1 MCGIFGWHGND
12 MRTYNPYK
20 IAMLGLLNDS
30 RGGDGCGL
38 SVNGQIK
45 KETGKIN
52 KFSEFL
58 NEETLK
64 FLMENK
70 ENTVLGHARKTSVG
84 QNSIENTHPF
94 GHGDFK
100 NGYETILTHNGT
112 IYNYTDLAEKYK
124 IDVKDKTDSYLLSK
138 LLHEDFNS
146 FLKFLEEYNGGAAI
160 AAYDRSQDM
169 FILFKGKSKKFDTS
183 KEEEEE
189 RPLSLAFVNNYNF
202 YYSSESNHLL
212 AIGFNPKK
220 IINLKPNVVI
230 IFKNGKVIKEFDINR
245 SKSCQSKPYK
255 QTSVFT
261 YPPYGYIYDTY
272 DSYDDYYY
280 DKYYRQNNKITKYE
294 PNSNTTKVIKYEYS
308 KIDSGK
314 QIIFRKNRYYIFD
327 KDFVLANGYCYVDNS
342 GKTVDYSVFNNCP
355 NVKYLYFKD
364 GIAYCR
370 YSNNIDKHLIK
381 NNSELLA
388 YPVFTS
394 RKRSTYIINP
404 GKNNFELHVSRK
416 EGYIPLFDMDEKG
429 NLIGFL
435 GQPIVEDEKRIVKST
450 DLYAIYDSYVISKNI
465 FIQKFNEEIL
475 KTKPKDALDAFE
487 ILRTFSDDNLDIL
500 MEEGSYN
507 LDELKNTIRDE
518 YNII

>member
-58 NEETLK
+58 NEDILK
-64 FLMENK
+64 FLMGNK

-94 GHGDFK
+94 GHGEFK

-124 IDVKDKTDSYLLSK
+124 IDVKDKTDSYLVSK

-160 AAYDRSQDM
+160 AAYDRSQDI

-202 YYSSESNHLL
+202 YYSSEANHLM

-220 IINLKPNVVI
+220 IINLKSNTVI
-230 IFKNGKVIKEFDINR
+230 IFKNGKVIKEFNIDR

-255 QTSVFT
+255 QTSMFT
-261 YPPYGYIYDTY
+261 YPAYNYIYDTY

-280 DKYYRQNNKITKYE
+280 DKYYKQNNKITKYE
-294 PNSNTTKVIKYEYS
+294 SNNNTTKVIKYEYS

-327 KDFVLANGYCYVDNS
+327 KDLVLANGYCYVDNS

-355 NVKYLYFKD
+355 SVKYLYFKD

-388 YPVFTS
+388 IYDIDPTEMYKKILTQIANTV
-394 RKRSTYIINP
+394 
-404 GKNNFELHVSRK
+404 
-416 EGYIPLFDMDEKG
+416 
-429 NLIGFL
+429 
-435 GQPIVEDEKRIVKST
+435 ST
-450 DLYAIYDSYVISKNI
+450 DHFLLSTTGIITAEKISIDEFKKNI
-465 FIQKFNEEIL
+465 PTYAEYINNRFDVLTLYIQNNKIYAVYKQNQ
-475 KTKPKDALDAFE
+475 
-487 ILRTFSDDNLDIL
+487 ILRILGMGSHSDGGLIYEPQTTLLN
-500 MEEGSYN
+500 
-507 LDELKNTIRDE
+507 
-518 YNII
+518 